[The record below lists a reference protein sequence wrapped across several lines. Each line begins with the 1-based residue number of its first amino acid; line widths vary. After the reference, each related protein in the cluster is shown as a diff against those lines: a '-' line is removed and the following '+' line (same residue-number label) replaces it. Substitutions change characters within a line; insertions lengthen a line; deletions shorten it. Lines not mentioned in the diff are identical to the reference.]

1 MPRGSILAL
10 AQWPKLSGLEDP
22 NAESE
27 IGWVVDLITA
37 VRSVR
42 MEMNIA
48 GGTQIPLQL
57 IAGGET
63 KARAERW
70 MEALKRLARLSE
82 ITFAETPPKGSV
94 QLLVRG
100 EVAALPLAGVVDLDA
115 ERSRLE
121 KEIAK
126 CDADIQRVDKKLE
139 NKDFVARAPEE
150 ILELEKERRRDAEER
165 KGKILE
171 ALERLKGAA

>member
-1 MPRGSILAL
+1 
-10 AQWPKLSGLEDP
+10 
-22 NAESE
+22 
-27 IGWVVDLITA
+27 
-37 VRSVR
+37 

-57 IAGGET
+57 IADAET
-63 KARAERW
+63 KARAGRW

-82 ITFAETPPKGSV
+82 ITFADAPPKGSV

-100 EVAALPLAGVVDLDA
+100 QIAALPLAGVVDLAA
-115 ERSRLE
+115 ERARLE

-126 CDADIQRVDKKLE
+126 CDADIERVDKKLE

-150 ILELEKERRRDAEER
+150 ILDLEKERRREAEER
-165 KGKILE
+165 KVKTLE
-171 ALERLKGAA
+171 ALERLKGAE

>member
-1 MPRGSILAL
+1 MLAL
-10 AQWPKLSGLEDP
+10 AGWPSLSGLEDAK
-22 NAESE
+22 AENE

-37 VRSVR
+37 IRSVR

-57 IAGGET
+57 VAGAET

-82 ITFAETPPKGSV
+82 ITFADAPPKGSV

-100 EVAALPLAGVVDLDA
+100 EVAALPLAGVVDLAA
-115 ERSRLE
+115 ERARLE

-150 ILELEKERRRDAEER
+150 ILELEKERRREAEER
-165 KGKILE
+165 KTKILE

>member
-1 MPRGSILAL
+1 MPNGR
-10 AQWPKLSGLEDP
+10 KLTGLEDVK
-22 NAESE
+22 AETE
-27 IGWVVDLITA
+27 IGWVVDLISA

-57 IAGGET
+57 IAGTET

-82 ITFAETPPKGSV
+82 ISFSDAPPKGSV

-100 EVAALPLAGVVDLDA
+100 EIAALPLAGVIDLAA
-115 ERSRLE
+115 ERARLE

-126 CDADIQRVDKKLE
+126 CEADIARVDKKLE
-139 NKDFVARAPEE
+139 NKDFVARAPQE
-150 ILELEKERRRDAEER
+150 ILDLENERRTEAQER
-165 KGKILE
+165 KVKIAE
-171 ALERLKGAA
+171 ALERLKDVA